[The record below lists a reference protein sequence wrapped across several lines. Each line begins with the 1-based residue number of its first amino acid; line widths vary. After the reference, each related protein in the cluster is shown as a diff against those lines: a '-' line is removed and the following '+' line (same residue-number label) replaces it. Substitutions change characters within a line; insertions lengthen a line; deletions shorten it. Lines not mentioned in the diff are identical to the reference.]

1 MTSTMTSAIQTDK
14 REYRRLDKKFVLK
27 VAPEG
32 ETHTVSH
39 QWTLVTSKNISAGG
53 VLFTYDRRLREGTL
67 LTFRIHFPKRTIDC
81 AGVVRRSSPSAI
93 QPLVNIAARLDGLS
107 GDDRE
112 FIEQY
117 SV

>member
-1 MTSTMTSAIQTDK
+1 MTSTTRIDK
-14 REYRRLDKKFVLK
+14 REHRRLDKKFVLK

-32 ETHTVSH
+32 EKQIVSR

-53 VLFTYDRRLREGTL
+53 VLFTYDRRLREGTP
-67 LTFRIHFPKRTIDC
+67 LTFNIHFPKKTIDC
-81 AGVVRRSSPSAI
+81 AGVVRRSSPSSV

-107 GDDRE
+107 GIDRE

-117 SV
+117 AV